1 MPSRSVSRPPLR
13 NPWTRLDRVYQAC
26 RQKEE
31 AAYNGWLQRLTD
43 EELDELI
50 RVWEIRAAVAEG
62 LLPDDVWTQG
72 QGRRWKAATEKG
84 TQWGNEQEDW
94 QGTQQNTGKQDADE

>member
-31 AAYNGWLQRLTD
+31 AAYNGWLQSLTD

-50 RVWEIRAAVAEG
+50 RVWEIRVAVDAG
-62 LLPDDVWTQG
+62 LLPDDAWTQD
-72 QGRRWKAATEKG
+72 QGRQWTAAMEKATP
-84 TQWGNEQEDW
+84 WGARGPEE
-94 QGTQQNTGKQDADE
+94 EESR

>member
-1 MPSRSVSRPPLR
+1 MPSRSLSSPPLR
-13 NPWTRLDRVYQAC
+13 NPWTRLDRVYRAC

-50 RVWEIRAAVAEG
+50 RVWEIRVAVDAG
-62 LLPDDVWTQG
+62 LLPDDAWTQN
-72 QGRRWKAATEKG
+72 QGRRWTEAMEKA
-84 TQWGNEQEDW
+84 TQ
-94 QGTQQNTGKQDADE
+94 

>member
-13 NPWTRLDRVYQAC
+13 NPWTRLDRVYRAC

-50 RVWEIRAAVAEG
+50 RVWEIRVAVDAG
-62 LLPDDVWTQG
+62 LLPDDAWTQN
-72 QGRRWKAATEKG
+72 QGRRWTEAMEKA
-84 TQWGNEQEDW
+84 TQWGGEEVQCKEV
-94 QGTQQNTGKQDADE
+94 Q